1 MKRFAFAAA
10 GLLAMGAFT
19 IQAADAQVRRGAV
32 RGAEGGA
39 AVGQAHDRVGP
50 RGGEVAGAR
59 GAVVSPNGAAA
70 AGSVNCARGQNAAG
84 CRAGATTRTA
94 DGEINHQSGVHAE
107 GVNGRELTST
117 GGLTKSADGTVDQG
131 RTTTAS
137 GANGSVTV
145 DGAYTSGSGRSR
157 TVTCSDASGA
167 VVACPSH

>member
-1 MKRFAFAAA
+1 MKRFAFATA
-10 GLLAMGAFT
+10 GLVAMAAFT
-19 IQAADAQVRRGAV
+19 LQAADAQVRRGSV
-32 RGAEGGA
+32 RGQDGGA
-39 AVGQAHDRVGP
+39 AVGQVHDRTGP
-50 RGGEVAGAR
+50 NGREIAGAR
-59 GAVVSPNGAAA
+59 GAVVGSNGAAA
-70 AGSVNCARGQNAAG
+70 AGSVNCARGPNAAA

-94 DGEINHQSGVHAE
+94 DGTVNHQSGLHAE

-145 DGAYTSGSGRSR
+145 DGAYSTDTGRSR

-167 VVACPSH
+167 VITCPSH